1 MHPAS
6 GVNEHDIVMLVL
18 GIEESLLRD
27 HSRII
32 LVALFVQG
40 NVEAGS
46 MSCEL
51 LDCTATE
58 IVTASK
64 HDFEIALCL
73 EIMGSFSQAS

>member
-1 MHPAS
+1 MHPAG
-6 GVNEHDIVMLVL
+6 GVDKHDIVMLVL
-18 GIEESLLRD
+18 GIKESLLRD

-32 LVALFVQG
+32 FVALLVQG

-51 LDCTATE
+51 LDSTAAE

-64 HDFEIALCL
+64 HDFEVALCL
-73 EIMGSFSQAS
+73 EIMGSFGQAS